1 MNELNDRIIR
11 IIEEAD
17 SLYHDGRYAEAIE
30 CYERAAASDPK
41 DTDALYMLYRLY
53 RFGLHDYVSAEKTL
67 LLMIALKPSLR
78 YEYADM
84 LLDGRSSVRDAERA
98 AEMLVYVRE
107 HADLKD
113 ESENTTY
120 NLATKLLGDCYRR
133 GRGVPRDTERAIAL
147 YEEAAEDGNVPAR
160 HILALLAWARG
171 DGHETLRRLG
181 MSDHKMS
188 DGLSLAL
195 IGMILNDSPFSDVA
209 TDRRSAAKFFEA
221 AAENGNAYAMCATG
235 DNYRLSNFF
244 GHDPAAAA
252 YWYRQGALKGDIP
265 AANNYGACWEH
276 AYGVPRSYRAAAFMY
291 ELAGDAGFATATS
304 NLARATERGRGLPAD
319 EEKAFG
325 LYKKAAL
332 SDEPDGSMYNDLGA
346 CYKMEIGTAPDGEK
360 EYAAFRLGTVAG
372 DRNALHGYVM
382 CLAAGEGVPE
392 DLVKAEY
399 LMSGMVRYGNY
410 SGYCDLAYMFSHY
423 PEDPAARRKTFEYYK
438 LGAAHGD
445 TVLANYGYIYNMHA
459 DGTLDVTAPN
469 PYNIYRITE
478 NGVVKAEFF
487 YDELGRLSREN
498 NAYTNQTVIYTYD
511 SNNNILS
518 KTVYAYTSGNSTP
531 SGVTVTTYTYGDSI
545 FKDRLT
551 AYDGQS
557 IIYDNGASNGIGLP
571 TTYLGKTMTWE
582 GRELVSVVD
591 DGGSIAY
598 SYDLNGLRLSK
609 SVNGIVTE
617 YLYSGTRLLR
627 QVTGGNVIWFI
638 YDQDGMV
645 GFELN
650 GTPYYYL
657 RNLLSDVAGIID
669 TNGNVVVNYT
679 YDSWG
684 KLISVTGSQ
693 ADTVGALNPIRYRG
707 YYYDAETGFY
717 YLNSR
722 YYDAETGR
730 FISPD
735 VLSEDGNLYSYCQ
748 NDPINRSDE
757 SGYLSKFWKRI
768 IKIAVGVVATV
779 AAVAITVATGG
790 AALPVVAGVVASTV
804 IGGVIN
810 GAVQA
815 ANGGDFSEGFL
826 DGAADG
832 LMWGGTFALGGS
844 LINAAKAVGS
854 LGKISS
860 TTQATSIFPPNNGFA
875 SSPKLTTIT
884 KGSSISRYGSTTGK
898 YVTIPGTTPNQLSLP
913 PMNNGKLTNYT
924 VVKNIH
930 FVKYGTAAPWFGCD
944 GGGTQFLL
952 RKSVQWYLD
961 HGYIILG

>member
-1 MNELNDRIIR
+1 MGDMNELNDRIIR

-30 CYERAAASDPK
+30 CYERAAASDPE

-53 RFGLHDYVSAEKTL
+53 RFSLHDYVSAEKTL
-67 LLMIALKPSLR
+67 LRMIALKPSLR

-84 LLDGRSSVRDAERA
+84 LLDSRSSVRDAERA

-133 GRGVPRDTERAIAL
+133 GRGVPRDTERAIEL
-147 YEEAAEDGNVPAR
+147 YEEAAEGGNVPAR
-160 HILALLAWARG
+160 HMLALLAWARG

-399 LMSGMVRYGNY
+399 LMSGMVRCGNY
-410 SGYCDLAYMFSHY
+410 SGYYDLAYMFSHY

-445 TVLANYGYIYNMHA
+445 KVAAEELAWCYRTGYGVECDPERADVLEKEAQTMSEPDGYGHCDVLPMCATGAETNRICSSEDLFESFLSDICPDPETVQSWLYLIDSDPRVMRNVVGLALKITGEDDPASEGQRRKLTDEELRSLKDFVYLCCETELRLLVRYEGGAAPAKSAPDLIRGKVYPVLRVTETGDYIIADESGEDWTYDGDDFTVVLAEGESER
-459 DGTLDVTAPN
+459 D
-469 PYNIYRITE
+469 
-478 NGVVKAEFF
+478 GVVQLRLGEKEEKRGDFLRAVEHYSKGIALGCDLCGEAMIRCYDVCEERERPSPAYSAANKPGSKELNCGIEAELWAGMHGYSPRAADLSENAALKMAEVAEHYRKAAEQ
-487 YDELGRLSREN
+487 GNLS
-498 NAYTNQTVIYTYD
+498 AMAHLVHL
-511 SNNNILS
+511 LS
-518 KTVYAYTSGNSTP
+518 AN
-531 SGVTVTTYTYGDSI
+531 
-545 FKDRLT
+545 LAAE
-551 AYDGQS
+551 AYDGES
-557 IIYDNGASNGIGLP
+557 RDL
-571 TTYLGKTMTWE
+571 
-582 GRELVSVVD
+582 
-591 DGGSIAY
+591 IA
-598 SYDLNGLRLSK
+598 RL
-609 SVNGIVTE
+609 E
-617 YLYSGTRLLR
+617 
-627 QVTGGNVIWFI
+627 
-638 YDQDGMV
+638 
-645 GFELN
+645 E
-650 GTPYYYL
+650 
-657 RNLLSDVAGIID
+657 
-669 TNGNVVVNYT
+669 
-679 YDSWG
+679 
-684 KLISVTGSQ
+684 
-693 ADTVGALNPIRYRG
+693 
-707 YYYDAETGFY
+707 AE
-717 YLNSR
+717 
-722 YYDAETGR
+722 
-730 FISPD
+730 I
-735 VLSEDGNLYSYCQ
+735 
-748 NDPINRSDE
+748 
-757 SGYLSKFWKRI
+757 
-768 IKIAVGVVATV
+768 
-779 AAVAITVATGG
+779 
-790 AALPVVAGVVASTV
+790 
-804 IGGVIN
+804 
-810 GAVQA
+810 
-815 ANGGDFSEGFL
+815 
-826 DGAADG
+826 
-832 LMWGGTFALGGS
+832 
-844 LINAAKAVGS
+844 
-854 LGKISS
+854 
-860 TTQATSIFPPNNGFA
+860 
-875 SSPKLTTIT
+875 
-884 KGSSISRYGSTTGK
+884 
-898 YVTIPGTTPNQLSLP
+898 
-913 PMNNGKLTNYT
+913 
-924 VVKNIH
+924 
-930 FVKYGTAAPWFGCD
+930 
-944 GGGTQFLL
+944 
-952 RKSVQWYLD
+952 
-961 HGYIILG
+961 